1 MEPFLEPLN
10 EIGTA
15 FGTSYIK
22 EYSMPLSDYKK
33 TTTNCLRQHK
43 KKPNKFMADFFI
55 DGIRERET
63 FTLSIND
70 DWTAKHYLGSAKLY
84 YEKRRK
90 TKQDT
95 IGTKTINPSTKLN
108 ELWELYFQT
117 LDKSKSWTFT
127 KESFYNRYLKDALG
141 KKKIDSIQEHN
152 IMAIIR
158 QLQTDGMATR
168 TVNTSLEILRPLFD
182 FAIKNKALR
191 DNPTRFIILKKD
203 NTKKI
208 VINGADMFKR
218 IFDGINDY
226 YSTQPFYR
234 ALFLFGFTG
243 RRKSEI
249 LKLKWE
255 NMDLDNNYYW
265 IEDTKNNE
273 KQKYELPNFIKEAL
287 LQIADTRT
295 GLVFKSPVTGRML
308 ENTDGQMNKLKKHL
322 EMPELTLHYMRNVL
336 VSALAERGT
345 EAITLSGMLGH
356 RDATTINKY
365 LSLSYHNSS
374 KKGNA
379 TMGQIIDAEVV
390 E

>member
-1 MEPFLEPLN
+1 MAINLN
-10 EIGTA
+10 
-15 FGTSYIK
+15 
-22 EYSMPLSDYKK
+22 DYKRVAQNLK
-33 TTTNCLRQHK
+33 VNK
-43 KKPNKFMADFFI
+43 KNMREFLFDFRVSEKRYRKVELFTERTGWNKKDY
-55 DGIRERET
+55 EREAQ
-63 FTLSIND
+63 LVLID
-70 DWTAKHYLGSAKLY
+70 Y
-84 YEKRRK
+84 RK
-90 TKQDT
+90 KVEANTGNLQIT
-95 IGTKTINPSTKLN
+95 SNTKLN
-108 ELWELYFQT
+108 ELWELYFKT
-117 LDKSKSWTFT
+117 LDKSTSWTFT
-127 KESFYNRYLKDALG
+127 KESFYNRYLKEALG

-168 TVNTSLEILRPLFD
+168 TVNTTLEILRPLFD

-191 DNPTRFIILKKD
+191 DNPTRFIVLKKD

-208 VINGADMFKR
+208 VINGAEMFKR
-218 IFDGINDY
+218 IFEGINDY

-255 NMDLDNNYYW
+255 NIDLDNNYYW

-273 KQKYELPNFIKEAL
+273 KQKYELPHFIKEAL
-287 LQIADTRT
+287 LQIQDAHT

>member
-1 MEPFLEPLN
+1 MAINP
-10 EIGTA
+10 
-15 FGTSYIK
+15 K
-22 EYSMPLSDYKK
+22 DYKAVAQNLK
-33 TTTNCLRQHK
+33 VNK
-43 KKPNKFMADFFI
+43 KNMREFLFDFRVNEKRYRKIELFIERTGWNKKDY
-55 DGIRERET
+55 EREAQ
-63 FTLSIND
+63 LLLID
-70 DWTAKHYLGSAKLY
+70 Y
-84 YEKRRK
+84 RK
-90 TKQDT
+90 KVEANTGDIQIT
-95 IGTKTINPSTKLN
+95 SNTKLN

-117 LDKSKSWTFT
+117 LDKSTRWTFI
-127 KESFYNRYLKDALG
+127 KESFYNRYLKEALG
-141 KKKIDSIQEHN
+141 KKKIDDIQEHH
-152 IMAIIR
+152 IWAIIR

-182 FAIKNKALR
+182 YAIKNKALR
-191 DNPTRFIILKKD
+191 DNPTRFIVLKKD

-208 VINGADMFKR
+208 VINGAEMFKR
-218 IFDGINDY
+218 IYEGINDY
-226 YSTQPFYR
+226 YRTQPFYR

-243 RRKSEI
+243 RRKGEI

-287 LQIADTRT
+287 LQIQDTRT
-295 GLVFKSPVTGRML
+295 GLVFKSPVTGRKIV
-308 ENTDGQMNKLKKHL
+308 NSDRQMNQLKKHL

>member
-1 MEPFLEPLN
+1 MAINPKEYKTITKNLKVNKKNMREYLFDFRVN
-10 EIGTA
+10 EKRYRKIEILAERTGWKKKEYDDEA
-15 FGTSYIK
+15 QKLLINYRKAIK
-22 EYSMPLSDYKK
+22 E
-33 TTTNCLRQHK
+33 T
-43 KKPNKFMADFFI
+43 
-55 DGIRERET
+55 
-63 FTLSIND
+63 
-70 DWTAKHYLGSAKLY
+70 SAWDL
-84 YEKRRK
+84 
-90 TKQDT
+90 Q
-95 IGTKTINPSTKLN
+95 ISPSTKLS

-117 LDKSKSWTFT
+117 LDKSTSWTFT
-127 KESFYNRYLKDALG
+127 KESFYKRYLKEPLG
-141 KKKIDSIQEHN
+141 KKKIDSIKEYH

-158 QLQTDGMATR
+158 KHQSEGMATR

-191 DNPTRFIILKKD
+191 DNPTRFIVLKKD

-208 VINGADMFKR
+208 VINGAEMFKR
-218 IFDGINDY
+218 IFEGINEY
-226 YSTQPFYR
+226 YATQPFYR

-255 NMDLDNNYYW
+255 NIDLDNNYYW

-273 KQKYELPNFIKEAL
+273 KQKYELPHFIKEVL
-287 LQIADTRT
+287 IQIPDTRT

-322 EMPELTLHYMRNVL
+322 QMPELTLHYMRNVL

-379 TMGQIIDAEVV
+379 TMEQIIDAEVV

>member
-1 MEPFLEPLN
+1 
-10 EIGTA
+10 
-15 FGTSYIK
+15 
-22 EYSMPLSDYKK
+22 
-33 TTTNCLRQHK
+33 
-43 KKPNKFMADFFI
+43 
-55 DGIRERET
+55 
-63 FTLSIND
+63 
-70 DWTAKHYLGSAKLY
+70 
-84 YEKRRK
+84 
-90 TKQDT
+90 
-95 IGTKTINPSTKLN
+95 
-108 ELWELYFQT
+108 
-117 LDKSKSWTFT
+117 
-127 KESFYNRYLKDALG
+127 
-141 KKKIDSIQEHN
+141 
-152 IMAIIR
+152 
-158 QLQTDGMATR
+158 MATR
-168 TVNTSLEILRPLFD
+168 TVNTTLEILRPLFD

-191 DNPTRFIILKKD
+191 DNPTRSIKLKKD

-208 VINGADMFKR
+208 VINGAEMFKR
-218 IFDGINDY
+218 IFEGINDY
-226 YSTQPFYR
+226 YATQPFYR

-287 LQIADTRT
+287 LQIQDTRT

>member
-1 MEPFLEPLN
+1 MAINP
-10 EIGTA
+10 
-15 FGTSYIK
+15 K
-22 EYSMPLSDYKK
+22 DYKAVAQNLK
-33 TTTNCLRQHK
+33 VNK
-43 KKPNKFMADFFI
+43 KNMREFLFDFRVNEKRYRKVELFTERTGWNKKDY
-55 DGIRERET
+55 EREAQ
-63 FTLSIND
+63 LLLID
-70 DWTAKHYLGSAKLY
+70 Y
-84 YEKRRK
+84 RK
-90 TKQDT
+90 KVEANTGNLQIT
-95 IGTKTINPSTKLN
+95 SNTKLN

-117 LDKSKSWTFT
+117 LDKSTSWTFT
-127 KESFYNRYLKDALG
+127 KESFYNRYLKEALG
-141 KKKIDSIQEHN
+141 KKKIDSIQEHH

-158 QLQTDGMATR
+158 HLQAEGMATR
-168 TVNTSLEILRPLFD
+168 TVNTTLEILRPLFD

-191 DNPTRFIILKKD
+191 DNPTRFIVLKKD

-208 VINGADMFKR
+208 VINGAEMFKR
-218 IFDGINDY
+218 IFEGINDY

-273 KQKYELPNFIKEAL
+273 KQKYELPHFIKEAL
-287 LQIADTRT
+287 LQIQDTRT

>member
-1 MEPFLEPLN
+1 
-10 EIGTA
+10 
-15 FGTSYIK
+15 
-22 EYSMPLSDYKK
+22 
-33 TTTNCLRQHK
+33 
-43 KKPNKFMADFFI
+43 
-55 DGIRERET
+55 
-63 FTLSIND
+63 
-70 DWTAKHYLGSAKLY
+70 
-84 YEKRRK
+84 
-90 TKQDT
+90 
-95 IGTKTINPSTKLN
+95 
-108 ELWELYFQT
+108 
-117 LDKSKSWTFT
+117 
-127 KESFYNRYLKDALG
+127 
-141 KKKIDSIQEHN
+141 
-152 IMAIIR
+152 
-158 QLQTDGMATR
+158 MATR
-168 TVNTSLEILRPLFD
+168 TVNTTLEILRPLFD

-191 DNPTRFIILKKD
+191 DNPTRFIVLKKD

-208 VINGADMFKR
+208 VINGAEMFKR
-218 IFDGINDY
+218 IFEGINDY

-287 LQIADTRT
+287 LQIQDTRT

-356 RDATTINKY
+356 KDPSTIRHY

-379 TMGQIIDAEVV
+379 TMGQIIDAEVI

>member
-1 MEPFLEPLN
+1 MAINLN
-10 EIGTA
+10 
-15 FGTSYIK
+15 
-22 EYSMPLSDYKK
+22 DYKK
-33 TTTNCLRQHK
+33 TKFKNLKVNKNNKREYLFDFRENGVRYRKVETLAERTGWKQKEHDDYAYEVLNEYRRNIKTNTGDIK
-43 KKPNKFMADFFI
+43 ITSN
-55 DGIRERET
+55 
-63 FTLSIND
+63 
-70 DWTAKHYLGSAKLY
+70 
-84 YEKRRK
+84 
-90 TKQDT
+90 
-95 IGTKTINPSTKLN
+95 TKLN
-108 ELWELYFQT
+108 ELWELYFQN
-117 LDKSKSWTFT
+117 LDKSTSWTFT
-127 KESFYNRYLKDALG
+127 KESFYNRYLKEALG
-141 KKKIDSIQEHN
+141 KKKIDSIQEHH
-152 IMAIIR
+152 IWAIIR
-158 QLQTDGMATR
+158 PLQTDGMATR

-208 VINGADMFKR
+208 VINGAEMFKR
-218 IFDGINDY
+218 IFEGINDY
-226 YSTQPFYR
+226 YSNQPFYR

-243 RRKSEI
+243 RRKGEI
-249 LKLKWE
+249 LKLRWE

>member
-1 MEPFLEPLN
+1 MAINPKDYKAVAQNLKVNKKNMREFLFDFRIN
-10 EIGTA
+10 EKRYRKIETLIERTGWNK
-15 FGTSYIK
+15 K
-22 EYSMPLSDYKK
+22 EY
-33 TTTNCLRQHK
+33 
-43 KKPNKFMADFFI
+43 
-55 DGIRERET
+55 EREAH
-63 FTLSIND
+63 LLLINYRKSIETN
-70 DWTAKHYLGSAKLY
+70 TGNLQITS
-84 YEKRRK
+84 
-90 TKQDT
+90 
-95 IGTKTINPSTKLN
+95 NTKLN

-117 LDKSKSWTFT
+117 LDKSTSWTFT
-127 KESFYNRYLKDALG
+127 KESFYKRYLKDPLG
-141 KKKIDSIQEHN
+141 KKKLDSIQEHH

-158 QLQTDGMATR
+158 HLQAEGMATR
-168 TVNTSLEILRPLFD
+168 TVNTTLEILRPLFD
-182 FAIKNKALR
+182 FAIKNNALR
-191 DNPTRFIILKKD
+191 DNPTRFIVLKKD

-208 VINGADMFKR
+208 VINGAEMFKR
-218 IFDGINDY
+218 IFEGINDY

-243 RRKSEI
+243 RRKGEI

-255 NMDLDNNYYW
+255 NIDLDNNYYW

-273 KQKYELPNFIKEAL
+273 DQKYELPHFIKEAL
-287 LQIADTRT
+287 LQVQDTRT